1 MKTTLRAALIA
12 GVAGLAAMAVA
23 APAVAQ
29 IGISVDFGDVALA
42 YQDGYYDS
50 HHHWHH
56 WRHPDDWKNY
66 RHAHPEHYHDYRHDD
81 PHHH

>member
-1 MKTTLRAALIA
+1 MKTMLRAALLA
-12 GVAGLAAMAVA
+12 GATSLAAVAVA
-23 APAVAQ
+23 APAAAQ
-29 IGISVDFGDVALA
+29 IGISVNFGDVALA

-56 WRHPDDWKNY
+56 WAHPGDY
-66 RHAHPEHYHDYRHDD
+66 RAYSHAHPEHYRDYRHDD